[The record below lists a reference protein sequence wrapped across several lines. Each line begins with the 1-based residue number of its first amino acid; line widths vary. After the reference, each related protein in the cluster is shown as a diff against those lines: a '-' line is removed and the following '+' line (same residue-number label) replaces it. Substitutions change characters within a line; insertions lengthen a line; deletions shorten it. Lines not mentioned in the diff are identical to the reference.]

1 MGGFMFK
8 VLIIACTILPY
19 PRGEILNTKCYSVT
33 DQWQPSIHGYSTKKE
48 CLKRV
53 DTITKSIK
61 NNFKLLYLQK
71 HHCEK
76 NKTLSPL

>member
-1 MGGFMFK
+1 MFK

-33 DQWQPSIHGYSTKKE
+33 DQWQPSVHGYASKKQ

-53 DTITKSIK
+53 DTITTSIK
-61 NNFKLLYLQK
+61 KNFDLLYLK
-71 HHCEK
+71 KYHCK
-76 NKTLSPL
+76 KTSETS